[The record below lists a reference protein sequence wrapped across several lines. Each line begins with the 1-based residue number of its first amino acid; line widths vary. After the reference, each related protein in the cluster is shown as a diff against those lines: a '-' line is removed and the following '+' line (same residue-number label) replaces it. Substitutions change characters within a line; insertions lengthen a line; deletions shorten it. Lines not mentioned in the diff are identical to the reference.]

1 MAAAGPDVIDGV
13 DDDGVTSIVIVVE
26 ASALAAGTVLPA
38 LSAAA
43 PAARRNPSVVSVGEP
58 FVSVTTYGPT
68 PLPETDATV
77 QPVAV
82 STAKSPV
89 AMPVTALLNV
99 TEKVAV
105 PLLLGEAVT
114 GANAKTVGAVRSM
127 VIVEATWAVAGPVLV
142 AASTAESAAS
152 VRMTVPF
159 VGLEAVTG
167 IVYGPASV
175 PVGVPTLQPVDVP
188 LSAKS
193 AAVRPVTAPEKVRL

>member
-1 MAAAGPDVIDGV
+1 MRQAYVSPAPAPVKEIVVESVLMAAAGPDVIDGV
-13 DDDGVTSIVIVVE
+13 DDDGVTSIVIVE
-26 ASALAAGTVLPA
+26 DASALAAGTVLPA

-114 GANAKTVGAVRSM
+114 EANAVTVGAVRSM
-127 VIVEATWAVAGPVLV
+127 VIVEAAWLAAGPALPAALV
-142 AASTAESAAS
+142 TPSLAR

-167 IVYGPASV
+167 IV
-175 PVGVPTLQPVDVP
+175 
-188 LSAKS
+188 
-193 AAVRPVTAPEKVRL
+193 